1 METLNLEK
9 IYKKEIQPKL
19 SEELG
24 GLNIYETPRLTKI
37 VLNIGVGKMI
47 ATRKLQSS
55 TKKTDEEAIKDV
67 IEALSLIG
75 GQRPHTIR
83 ARRSIAGFKLRE
95 GMLIG
100 VSTTLRGQRMYD
112 FLGRLVHIGLPRT
125 RDFRGIPL
133 KSVDGGGNLTIGI
146 RDATIFPEMLQINFI
161 LRFEITL
168 VTSTKNRDD
177 AIILL
182 KELGIPFQKSK

>member
-1 METLNLEK
+1 METINLGK
-9 IYKKEIQPKL
+9 TYKKEIQPKL
-19 SEELG
+19 SEKLG

-37 VLNIGVGKMI
+37 VLNIGVGKMM
-47 ATRKLQSS
+47 ATHKLQSS

-133 KSVDGGGNLTIGI
+133 DSVDRSGNLTIGI
-146 RDATIFPEMLQINFI
+146 RDATIFPEMLQVNFT
-161 LRFEITL
+161 LRFEATL
-168 VTSTKNRDD
+168 VISTKNRDEG
-177 AIILL
+177 IILL
-182 KELGIPFQKSK
+182 KELGIPFAN